1 MLFAVSESNN
11 SIRKETYHP
20 ADDGCLLPDHHP
32 GTEDSRKA
40 ILIIRNLYQNQIQK
54 VISRKTFRKRY
65 TGKHALDCIANH
77 KCTMKLYPLD
87 MLLAVGGSD
96 NLIGQRTYP
105 RAPEEELSTNSSGT
119 S

>member
-20 ADDGCLLPDHHP
+20 ADDGRLLPDHHP

-54 VISRKTFRKRY
+54 VISRRDFQEAIYR
-65 TGKHALDCIANH
+65 
-77 KCTMKLYPLD
+77 
-87 MLLAVGGSD
+87 
-96 NLIGQRTYP
+96 
-105 RAPEEELSTNSSGT
+105 
-119 S
+119 